1 MIRQEFFSCAFCI
14 LMKII
19 DLFGNFKYDEIGKLY
34 QFKNKLK
41 TDDFYIFF
49 SMSATTL
56 HHHHLN
62 FSAAHCW
69 IGSEANWEK
78 LFSGITKPP
87 AFTYWA

>member
-1 MIRQEFFSCAFCI
+1 MIRQEFFFMCI
-14 LMKII
+14 LHTYEII

-62 FSAAHCW
+62 FSAAHC
-69 IGSEANWEK
+69 
-78 LFSGITKPP
+78 
-87 AFTYWA
+87 

>member
-1 MIRQEFFSCAFCI
+1 
-14 LMKII
+14 MKII

-62 FSAAHCW
+62 FSAAHC
-69 IGSEANWEK
+69 
-78 LFSGITKPP
+78 
-87 AFTYWA
+87 